1 MQRLLRSSAIRRPG
15 GFTLVEV
22 LIVVIVSTL
31 GFVALFGMQVATLRG
46 LANTRRIIEA
56 TNLAENFLEQLRLEF
71 SAWTDEPGGGL
82 DDGGV
87 FPHLAGL
94 PAGPAAVAGGQTIG
108 GEIAGAP
115 AWIIGDAGAGTD
127 RRVSV
132 VGDQNG
138 TLNTGIRA
146 AMLSPGSEEIEQ
158 PFCLHYRLTWLI
170 PNRSIR
176 AEVEVV
182 WPLENANLEAF
193 LDCAQLAS
201 AALGELR
208 SVSLT
213 TNLSV
218 NTFLR

>member
-1 MQRLLRSSAIRRPG
+1 MNRLSATRLPG

-22 LIVVIVSTL
+22 LIVVVVSTL

-56 TNLAENFLEQLRLEF
+56 TNLAENFLEQLRVEF
-71 SAWTDEPGGGL
+71 SQWTEEPNQGL
-82 DDGGV
+82 DGSGV
-87 FPHLAGL
+87 FPHLSGL
-94 PAGPAAVAGGQTIG
+94 PVGPAAAAGAQTDG
-108 GEIAGAP
+108 GEVTGAP
-115 AWIIGDAGAGTD
+115 AWVIGDDGLGTD

-132 VGDQNG
+132 VGDLDPTG
-138 TLNTGIRA
+138 TNAGIRA
-146 AMLSPGSEEIEQ
+146 ASISPGSGDLEQ

-182 WPLENANLEAF
+182 WPLESANMEAF
-193 LDCAQLAS
+193 LDCDTLAS
-201 AALGELR
+201 AALGDLR

>member
-1 MQRLLRSSAIRRPG
+1 MRRLVGKSSAVRPG

-46 LANTRRIIEA
+46 LSNTRRIIEA

-82 DDGGV
+82 ADGV

-94 PAGPAAVAGGQTIG
+94 PVGPSAVAGGQTVG
-108 GEIAGAP
+108 GEIADAP
-115 AWIIGDAGAGTD
+115 AWIIGDAGVGAD

-132 VGDQNG
+132 IGDQNG
-138 TLNTGIRA
+138 AFNTGIRA
-146 AMLSPGSEEIEQ
+146 AMLSPGSEEVEQ

-170 PNRSIR
+170 PNRSMR

-182 WPLENANLEAF
+182 WPLENANLETF
-193 LDCAQLAS
+193 VDCAQLAS

-208 SVSLT
+208 SVNLT